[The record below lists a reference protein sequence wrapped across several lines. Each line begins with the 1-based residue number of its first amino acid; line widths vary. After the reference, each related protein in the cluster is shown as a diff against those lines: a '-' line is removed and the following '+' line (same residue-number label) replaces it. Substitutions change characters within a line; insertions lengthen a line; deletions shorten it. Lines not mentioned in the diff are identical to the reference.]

1 MKKGQ
6 QFILLRYSNT
16 IVPNTIEQH
25 KAIIDELGYCWFG
38 KIGVVPSAKIRKAIL
53 DEEEPCILLYT
64 RGIVHECRLLDISE
78 KKPAYGCPA
87 YYETEGIIPS
97 VYFKLLSIDPVAIKE
112 LERYRVIS
120 TGSPLLDAVGRS
132 MTSYFFA
139 EWTDGTART
148 NVEKKIEKA
157 AKKEKRELLPPNDCV
172 YRKEGKCT
180 LKSCINYKYECDRPS
195 RCLSQKR

>member
-6 QFILLRYSNT
+6 QFILLRYSNN
-16 IVPNTIEQH
+16 IVPDTIEQH

-38 KIGVVPSAKIRKAIL
+38 KIGVVPSAKIQKAIL
-53 DEEEPCILLYT
+53 DEEEPRILLYT
-64 RGIVHECRLLDISE
+64 KGIAHECRLLDISE

-87 YYETEGIIPS
+87 YYEMEGIYPS
-97 VYFKLLSIDPVAIKE
+97 VYFKLPSIDPVAIKE

-139 EWTDGTART
+139 EWTDGTTRSS
-148 NVEKKIEKA
+148 EKKIEKA

-172 YRKEGKCT
+172 Y
-180 LKSCINYKYECDRPS
+180 
-195 RCLSQKR
+195 